1 MPKKVEKLR
10 FDSDSEVI
18 KQLAKR
24 KVGEIIELS
33 QISLAIVDDRHG
45 HEVADAT
52 EHLGNIL
59 TEMISC
65 FILDSVKDIES
76 DDAVFAYLL
85 TTVATNMALSVLTTF
100 DTARF
105 YMELEKYQKSGGTE

>member
-52 EHLGNIL
+52 EHLGNVL

-100 DTARF
+100 DMARF
-105 YMELEKYQKSGGTE
+105 YMEFEKYQKSGGTE

>member
-10 FDSDSEVI
+10 LDSDSEVI

-52 EHLGNIL
+52 EHLGNVL
-59 TEMISC
+59 TDMINC
-65 FILDSVKDIES
+65 FILDSVKGIES

-105 YMELEKYQKSGGTE
+105 YMELEKYQESGGTE

>member
-1 MPKKVEKLR
+1 MPKNVEKLR
-10 FDSDSEVI
+10 LDSDSEVI

-52 EHLGNIL
+52 EHLGNVL
-59 TEMISC
+59 TDMIDC
-65 FILDSVKDIES
+65 LILDSVKGIES
-76 DDAVFAYLL
+76 DDSVFAYLL
-85 TTVATNMALSVLTTF
+85 TTVATNMSLSVLTTF

-105 YMELEKYQKSGGTE
+105 HMELEDYQKSGGTE

>member
-1 MPKKVEKLR
+1 MPKKVEKIRL
-10 FDSDSEVI
+10 DSDSEVI

-33 QISLAIVDDRHG
+33 QISLAIVNDRHG

-52 EHLGNIL
+52 EHLGNVR

-100 DTARF
+100 DMARF